1 MFAHNYTKD
10 QRSRMATKLASMKNG
25 QVLLLNKNDPDN
37 SIEVKFT
44 RHKKACKLVAVD
56 SGAIV
61 ATAPN
66 ETALVGQV
74 VYALQHWQDVLKT
87 HFALA
92 MTK

>member
-1 MFAHNYTKD
+1 MLAHNYTKD

-25 QVLLLNKNDPDN
+25 QVFLLNKNDPEN
-37 SIEVKFT
+37 SLEVKFT
-44 RHKKACKLVAVD
+44 RRKKACKIVAID
-56 SGAIV
+56 SGTIV

-74 VYALQHWQDVLKT
+74 IYALQHWQDVLKT